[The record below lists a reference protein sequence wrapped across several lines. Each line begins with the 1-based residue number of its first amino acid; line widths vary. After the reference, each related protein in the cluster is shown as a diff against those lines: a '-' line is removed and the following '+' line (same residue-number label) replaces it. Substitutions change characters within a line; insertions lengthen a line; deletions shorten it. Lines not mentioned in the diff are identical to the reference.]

1 MGDTKMARN
10 NSSGY
15 SGKLVLDKIVGI
27 RHDLG
32 QRATPIRSL
41 VKPDTLLPVPLK
53 SMKTVANVTTDGLK
67 K

>member
-1 MGDTKMARN
+1 MARN

-32 QRATPIRSL
+32 QRMTPIRSL
-41 VKPDTLLPVPLK
+41 VKPDTSLPVPPK
-53 SMKTVANVTTDGLK
+53 GMKTVANVTTDGLK